1 VNLSR
6 SRLIPS
12 QKKNPSPTFLPL
24 DLVNYNLSWRP
35 PGPIE
40 NTSGHVTS
48 EGAQM
53 VHGFM
58 ETYIGTDQTDL
69 SKEISMTGSVR
80 SEPPLLACSDHYTE
94 FIRHKKIELVTGKV
108 TRASLNT
115 IEIVDG
121 SGNTQTISD
130 IAAIVCATGF
140 DASASLSF
148 LPADILEELQFS
160 PASEEF
166 PLALNVHSTVN
177 RNIPSLGFV
186 GFYRSP
192 YWGVMEMQ
200 ARFLSALWSGDSKS
214 AKALE
219 DDTTIDSMLKLRQ
232 DPRRAQFPM
241 GDYAYL
247 MESFASILSITRQE
261 PPSSPSDTK
270 TGIVLPPRYLP
281 SSASPSA
288 QQEAK
293 SSLEIIDRIFSSSA
307 SQGKFVARAV
317 FRALQGIWHL
327 DRKISSKLETFPSGS
342 LNGTAS
348 FLPRTPTEKG
358 KEMEYLYFEEG
369 EFRPS
374 WGGTMSAKRR

>member
-1 VNLSR
+1 
-6 SRLIPS
+6 
-12 QKKNPSPTFLPL
+12 
-24 DLVNYNLSWRP
+24 VNYNLSWRP

-40 NTSGHVTS
+40 NTSGHVTP

-58 ETYIGTDQTDL
+58 GTYIGTDQTDL

-94 FIRHKKIELVTGKV
+94 FIRHKKIKLVTGKV

-115 IEIVDG
+115 IEIADG
-121 SGNTQTISD
+121 FGNTQTISD

-148 LPADILEELQFS
+148 LPADILEKLQFS
-160 PASEEF
+160 PGSDEF
-166 PLALNVHSTVN
+166 PLALNVHSTIN
-177 RNIPSLGFV
+177 RKIPSLGFV

-281 SSASPSA
+281 TSASPSS
-288 QQEAK
+288 QHEAK
-293 SSLEIIDRIFSSSA
+293 LSLEIIDHIFSSSA
-307 SQGKFVARAV
+307 SQGNFVARAV

-348 FLPRTPTEKG
+348 FLPRSPTEEG

>member
-1 VNLSR
+1 
-6 SRLIPS
+6 
-12 QKKNPSPTFLPL
+12 
-24 DLVNYNLSWRP
+24 
-35 PGPIE
+35 
-40 NTSGHVTS
+40 
-48 EGAQM
+48 M

-69 SKEISMTGSVR
+69 STDISMTGGVR

-94 FIRHKKIELVTGKV
+94 FVRHKKIKTLTGKV

-115 IEIVDG
+115 IEIADG

-148 LPADILEELQFS
+148 LPVDILEILKFS
-160 PASEEF
+160 PDSDAF

-177 RNIPSLGFV
+177 RKIPSLGFV

-214 AKALE
+214 VKALE
-219 DDTTIDSMLKLRQ
+219 DDATIDAMLKLRR

-261 PPSSPSDTK
+261 PPSSPSNTK
-270 TGIVLPPRYLP
+270 AGIVLPPRYLP
-281 SSASPSA
+281 SSASPSS
-288 QQEAK
+288 QHEAK
-293 SSLEIIDRIFSSSA
+293 LSLEIIDRILSSSA

-327 DRKISSKLETFPSGS
+327 DRKINSRLETFPSGS

-348 FLPRTPTEKG
+348 FLPRSPTEEG

-374 WGGTMSAKRR
+374 WGRTMSAKRR